1 LSGLNQNR
9 GSDRLS
15 TCKATSVLNNN
26 KKGIKMSNYDKIF
39 KVLSEW
45 YNAEQIDKIWEI
57 LKDFDNNNK
66 TRRV

>member
-1 LSGLNQNR
+1 
-9 GSDRLS
+9 
-15 TCKATSVLNNN
+15 
-26 KKGIKMSNYDKIF
+26 MSNYDKIF